1 MEEEKKESEQ
11 ENPAT
16 SPIKKSSLT
25 EKIRE
30 NPWSVSTFILGILV
44 IILLVTTFSGGLTG
58 NVISAN
64 NAGDKVVNFLNKY
77 LTLDNGITLKSVEE
91 DLDMGIY
98 IVKVDYKN
106 STIPT
111 YLSYDGKYIDWGVGM
126 INIDSYIKYINS
138 KTSSST
144 SSNQQ
149 EKVPKT
155 EKPSVELYI
164 MSFCPYG
171 NEAEKTMQS
180 VYDLLKDKVNWS
192 IHFIVSVTGN
202 TVNSLHGQTEVIEN
216 EREAC
221 VIKNYGVGTWFTF
234 ANYVNNN
241 CGSNGSCWQDAARVA
256 NVDVNNINSC
266 VTSSGL
272 DLMKAEEAASD
283 AAGANGSPTLII
295 NGVNSNA
302 VYQYGNSE
310 AYKGAICEAFKDVPT
325 QCSQKLSSSTT
336 SSSGNC

>member
-58 NVISAN
+58 NVVSKEKIEGLALDFFNTKLSN
-64 NAGDKVVNFLNKY
+64 NPGSIESVKEVSGLYQINFNIGD
-77 LTLDNGITLKSVEE
+77 E
-91 DLDMGIY
+91 
-98 IVKVDYKN
+98 IVPLYFTK
-106 STIPT
+106 
-111 YLSYDGKYIDWGVGM
+111 DGKW
-126 INIDSYIKYINS
+126 INQGYELVSLIA
-138 KTSSST
+138 KTST
-144 SSNQQ
+144 QT
-149 EKVPKT
+149 KVPKT
-155 EKPSVELYI
+155 EKPSVELFV